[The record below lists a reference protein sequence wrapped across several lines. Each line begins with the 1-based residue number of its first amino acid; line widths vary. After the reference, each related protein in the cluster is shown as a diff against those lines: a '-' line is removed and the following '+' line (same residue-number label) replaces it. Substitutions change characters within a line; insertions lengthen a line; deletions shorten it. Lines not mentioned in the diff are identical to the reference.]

1 MTSAVEQLQS
11 GFDSWR
17 ATTLKPL
24 RFPVF
29 RALWLATMAAYF
41 GAVIQT
47 VGAAWHMTSM
57 GVSADWVAY
66 VQAASL
72 LPTVLLALPAG
83 ALADTGDRRVLM
95 LIAQIFGAAAS
106 VLLVAT
112 ALFSAIGPVVLLVFT
127 LLIGCAAALAQ
138 PAWQAAVGDLVER
151 DDLPAAIGL
160 NALAFNAARSLGPAI
175 GGAIVALVGAVG
187 AFAVN
192 AFSYLALIGVL
203 AGWKAPKPAD
213 TLPPEPI
220 GRAIMS
226 GIRYALLSPA
236 LLSLFARGALFG
248 LCASS
253 VLALLPLVARDK
265 LDGGPLTYGVLLGGF
280 GLGSM
285 AAALFTART
294 RQWMSSQRLV
304 GACTLAYGV
313 MAIFLTLSPF
323 VALSMAIL
331 AVAGAAWILALAT
344 ISTCVQMSCPR
355 WVVGRCVAMGQV
367 ATLGGLT
374 AGAIVWG
381 TIATH
386 ADLEPALIASG
397 LALLA
402 TLLLAGAL
410 PIPNTDALDWSVGAP
425 YPIARPGVT
434 IDPRS
439 GPIIV
444 TIEYRIARDSADAF
458 LRAIHEVGRIRQRD
472 GARRWSIAQD
482 LDDPEIW
489 RERYQSPT
497 WTEHLR
503 RVSRVTAADQALRE
517 SVLQFHEGPPPAIK
531 RMLERPPGA
540 TPIAEQ

>member
-1 MTSAVEQLQS
+1 VARAVEQLQS

-17 ATTLKPL
+17 ATTLRPL

-29 RALWLATMAAYF
+29 RALWLATMTTYF
-41 GAVIQT
+41 GTMVQT
-47 VGAAWHMTSM
+47 VGAAWQMTSM
-57 GVSADWVAY
+57 GVSADWVAF
-66 VQAASL
+66 VQAAAL

-83 ALADTGDRRVLM
+83 ALADIGDRRSLM
-95 LIAQIFGAAAS
+95 LIAQIFGAVASAA
-106 VLLVAT
+106 LVAA
-112 ALFSAIGPVVLLVFT
+112 ALLSTLNPIILLVFT
-127 LLIGCAAALAQ
+127 LLIGCAGAMAQ
-138 PAWQAAVGDLVER
+138 PSWQAAVGDLVER

-160 NALAFNAARSLGPAI
+160 NALAFNAARSVGPAV
-175 GGAIVALVGAVG
+175 GGAIVAFVGAVG

-192 AFSYLALIGVL
+192 AVSYLALIAVL

-236 LLSLFARGALFG
+236 LMSLFARGALFG

-265 LDGGPLTYGVLLGGF
+265 LGGGPLVYGVLLGGF

-285 AAALFTART
+285 AAARFTARA
-294 RQWMSSQRLV
+294 RQLMSSQHSV
-304 GACTLAYGV
+304 GACTLVYGV
-313 MAIFLTLSPF
+313 MVMLLTLS
-323 VALSMAIL
+323 ASTLLSVTMLAI
-331 AVAGAAWILALAT
+331 AGAAWILALAT
-344 ISTCVQMSCPR
+344 IGTCVQMSCPR

-374 AGAIVWG
+374 GGAILWG
-381 TIATH
+381 VVATH
-386 ADLEPALIASG
+386 AGLAPALIASG
-397 LALLA
+397 MALIA
-402 TLLLAGAL
+402 TLLLASAL
-410 PIPNTDALDWSVGAP
+410 PIPDTDSLDWSAGTP
-425 YPIARPGVT
+425 HPIAVPGVT

-444 TIEYRIARDSADAF
+444 TIEYRIRREYADAF

-482 LDDPEIW
+482 LDEPEIW

-503 RVSRVTAADQALRE
+503 RVSRVTAADQAVRD
-517 SVLQFHEGPPPAIK
+517 SVLQFHEGSPPAVK

-540 TPIAEQ
+540 TPIAEY